1 MTFLAFPKENISFK
15 KSRQDFFATLSKRY
29 LVIEIA
35 LGIFVFSAIILALVA
50 VILFARSRLVG
61 SGMVTINI
69 NNDPESDIVVPVG
82 GKLLQTLSSKEVFLP
97 TACAGVGTCGLCRV
111 KVLEGGGDI
120 LPSELSH
127 ISKKESRADFRLSC
141 QVPVKRDLKIVIP
154 DEYFMAKKWECTVRS
169 NASVATFIKEL
180 VLELPAEE
188 EIRFRA
194 GGYIQMECP
203 PHVAD
208 YKDFDIGEEFR
219 SAWDHFKM
227 WRYKS
232 VVKETMTRAY
242 SMANAPE
249 ESGIIMLNVRIAS
262 PPPGTTDVPPG
273 SLSSYMFNLK
283 AGDKVNVMGPYGEF
297 FARETDR
304 EMIFV
309 GGGSGMAPMRSHILD
324 QLKRLK
330 TKRKISFWYGARSL
344 KEMFYTEDFDSLV
357 AEFDNFEWHVAL
369 SEPLPEDN
377 WTGPTGFIHQ
387 VLYELYLKDHPAPED
402 CEYYLCGPPP
412 MLSAVIEMLY
422 DNGVEQEDI
431 MFDDFG

>member
-1 MTFLAFPKENISFK
+1 M
-15 KSRQDFFATLSKRY
+15 
-29 LVIEIA
+29 IEIA
-35 LGIFVFSAIILALVA
+35 LGIFVFTAVILALVA
-50 VILFARSRLVG
+50 VIMFARSILVG
-61 SGMVTINI
+61 SGNVTISI
-69 NNDPESDIVVPVG
+69 NNDPENEIAVPVG
-82 GKLLQTLSSKEVFLP
+82 GKLLQTLSSKGVFLP
-97 TACAGVGTCGLCRV
+97 TACAGIGTCGLCRV
-111 KVLEGGGDI
+111 KVQEGGGDI
-120 LPSELSH
+120 LPAELSH
-127 ISKKESRADFRLSC
+127 ISKKESGAGFRLSC

-154 DEYFMAKKWECTVRS
+154 DEYFKAKKWGCNVRS
-169 NASVATFIKEL
+169 NDSVATFIKEL

-249 ESGIIMLNVRIAS
+249 ESGIIMLIVRIAS

-273 SLSSYMFNLK
+273 YLSSYIFNLK
-283 AGDKVNVMGPYGEF
+283 PDDKVNVMGPYGEF
-297 FARETDR
+297 FAMETDR

-344 KEMFYTEDFDSLV
+344 KEMFYTEDFDSLA
-357 AEFDNFEWHVAL
+357 AEFNNFEWHVAL

-387 VLYELYLKDHPAPED
+387 VLYDLYLKDHPAPED

-412 MLSAVIEMLY
+412 MLSAVIDMLY

>member
-1 MTFLAFPKENISFK
+1 MT
-15 KSRQDFFATLSKRY
+15 
-29 LVIEIA
+29 EIA
-35 LGIFVFSAIILALVA
+35 LGIFVFTAVILVLVA

-61 SGMVTINI
+61 SGEVTISI
-69 NNDPESDIVVPVG
+69 NNDPENEITAPVG
-82 GKLLQTLSSKEVFLP
+82 GKLLHTLSSQGVFLP

-127 ISKKESRADFRLSC
+127 ISKKESRTGFRLSC

-154 DEYFMAKKWECTVRS
+154 DEYFLAKKWECTVRS
-169 NASVATFIKEL
+169 NDNVATFIKEL
-180 VLELPAEE
+180 VLELPVEE

-194 GGYIQMECP
+194 GGYIQLECP
-203 PHVAD
+203 PHVTD
-208 YKDFDIGEEFR
+208 YKDFDIGEEFQ
-219 SAWDHFKM
+219 SDWDHFRM

-232 VVKETMTRAY
+232 VVKETMTKAY
-242 SMANAPE
+242 SMANAPA
-249 ESGIIMLNVRIAS
+249 ESGIVMLNVRIAS

-273 SLSSYMFNLK
+273 TLSSYIFNLK
-283 AGDKVNVMGPYGEF
+283 PGDKVTVMGPYGEF

-344 KEMFYTEDFDSLV
+344 KEMFYTEDFDSLA
-357 AEFDNFEWHVAL
+357 AEYDNFEWHVAL

-387 VLYELYLKDHPAPED
+387 VLYDLYLKSHPAPED

-412 MLSAVIEMLY
+412 MLSAVIEMLF

>member
-1 MTFLAFPKENISFK
+1 M
-15 KSRQDFFATLSKRY
+15 
-29 LVIEIA
+29 
-35 LGIFVFSAIILALVA
+35 
-50 VILFARSRLVG
+50 
-61 SGMVTINI
+61 
-69 NNDPESDIVVPVG
+69 
-82 GKLLQTLSSKEVFLP
+82 P
-97 TACAGVGTCGLCRV
+97 TACAGIGTCGLCRV
-111 KVLEGGGDI
+111 KVQEGGGDI
-120 LPSELSH
+120 LPAELSH
-127 ISKKESRADFRLSC
+127 ISKKESGAGFRLSC

-154 DEYFMAKKWECTVRS
+154 DEYFKAKKWECNVRS
-169 NASVATFIKEL
+169 NDSVATFIKEL

-242 SMANAPE
+242 SMANPPE
-249 ESGIIMLNVRIAS
+249 ESGVIMLIVRIAS

-273 SLSSYMFNLK
+273 YLSSYIFNLK
-283 AGDKVNVMGPYGEF
+283 PGDKVNVMGPYGEF

-344 KEMFYTEDFDSLV
+344 KEMFYTEDFDSLA

-387 VLYELYLKDHPAPED
+387 VLYDLYLKDHPAPED

-412 MLSAVIEMLY
+412 MLSAVIDMLY